1 MKTPAI
7 IFTVFIIAG
16 AAIIALNKTT
26 PEVTSTPAPK
36 AIVDDI
42 TAGSANQPITTIQ
55 FKDSVIHAG
64 KIEEGKLLDVEFEFT
79 NTGTEMLIIK
89 NVSASCGCTIPEKP
103 EEPIAPGQSG
113 KIKATF
119 DSKGRAGL
127 NQKAITVIA
136 NTKETVHTLIFDVE
150 VNNPQYAK

>member
-7 IFTVFIIAG
+7 IFIVFIIAG

-26 PEVTSTPAPK
+26 PETSSTSAPK

-42 TAGSANQPITTIQ
+42 SAGSANQPITSIQ

-89 NVSASCGCTIPEKP
+89 SVSASCGCTIPEKP
-103 EEPIAPGQSG
+103 EEPIAPGQTG

-127 NQKAITVIA
+127 NQKAITVVA

>member
-7 IFTVFIIAG
+7 IFTVFIIAAG
-16 AAIIALNKTT
+16 AIIALNKNT
-26 PEVTSTPAPK
+26 PDPTPSPK
-36 AIVDDI
+36 VVVDDI
-42 TAGSANQPITTIQ
+42 TAGSANQPLTTII
-55 FKDSVIHAG
+55 FKDSILHKG
-64 KIEEGKLLDVEFEFT
+64 KIEEGQTLDVEFEFT

-119 DSKGRAGL
+119 DSRGRVGL
-127 NQKAITVIA
+127 NQKAITVVA

-150 VNNPQYAK
+150 VNNPQNSKL

>member
-7 IFTVFIIAG
+7 IFTVFIIAA
-16 AAIIALNKTT
+16 AAIIALNKNT
-26 PEVTSTPAPK
+26 PEVTVAPK
-36 AIVDDI
+36 SQMVVDDI
-42 TAGSANQPITTIQ
+42 TAGSANQPLSSIS
-55 FKDSVIHAG
+55 FKDSILHKG
-64 KIEEGKLLDVEFEFT
+64 KIEEGAMMDVEFEFT

-103 EEPIAPGQSG
+103 EEPIAPGQTG

-119 DSKGRAGL
+119 DSRGRAGL
-127 NQKAITVIA
+127 NQKVITVTA
-136 NTKETVHTLIFDVE
+136 NTKETIHTLIFDVE

>member
-26 PEVTSTPAPK
+26 PVATSTPAPK

-103 EEPIAPGQSG
+103 EEPIAPGQTG

-127 NQKAITVIA
+127 NQKAITVLA

>member
-7 IFTVFIIAG
+7 IFTVFILAG

-26 PEVTSTPAPK
+26 PATTSTPAPK

-42 TAGSANQPITTIQ
+42 TAGSANQPITSIT
-55 FKDSVIHAG
+55 FKDSVLHIG
-64 KIEEGKLLDVEFEFT
+64 KVEEGKMVDVEFEFT
-79 NTGTEMLIIK
+79 NSGTEMLIIK

-103 EEPIAPGQSG
+103 EEPIAPGQTG

-119 DSKGRAGL
+119 DSRGRAGL
-127 NQKAITVIA
+127 NQKAITVVA

>member
-26 PEVTSTPAPK
+26 PEVSSTPATK

-42 TAGSANQPITTIQ
+42 TAGSANQPITSIQ

-103 EEPIAPGQSG
+103 EEPIAPGQSA

>member
-26 PEVTSTPAPK
+26 PETTTTSAPK
-36 AIVDDI
+36 AVVEDI
-42 TAGSANQPITTIQ
+42 TAGSANQPITSIT
-55 FKDSVIHAG
+55 FKDSVLHIG
-64 KIEEGKLLDVEFEFT
+64 KVEDGKMVDVEFEFT
-79 NTGTEMLIIK
+79 NTGTEMLVIK
-89 NVSASCGCTIPEKP
+89 SVSASCGCTIPEKP
-103 EEPIAPGQSG
+103 EEPIAPGQKG

-119 DSKGRAGL
+119 DSRGRAGL
-127 NQKAITVIA
+127 NQKAITVVA

-150 VNNPQYAK
+150 VNIPQNAN

>member
-7 IFTVFIIAG
+7 IFTVFILAG

-26 PEVTSTPAPK
+26 PEPTVPVAPK

-42 TAGSANQPITTIQ
+42 TAGSANQPLTSIA
-55 FKDSVIHAG
+55 FKDSILHLD
-64 KIEEGKLLDVEFEFT
+64 KIEEGKIIDVEFEFT
-79 NTGTEMLIIK
+79 NSGSEMLIIK

-103 EEPIAPGQSG
+103 EEPIAPGQTG

-119 DSKGRAGL
+119 DSRGRAGL
-127 NQKAITVIA
+127 NQKAITVVA

>member
-1 MKTPAI
+1 
-7 IFTVFIIAG
+7 
-16 AAIIALNKTT
+16 LNKTT

-42 TAGSANQPITTIQ
+42 TAGSANQPITSIQ

>member
-26 PEVTSTPAPK
+26 PEVSSTPAPK

-42 TAGSANQPITTIQ
+42 TAGSANQPITSIQ

>member
-7 IFTVFIIAG
+7 IFTVFIIAA
-16 AAIIALNKTT
+16 AAIIALNKNT
-26 PEVTSTPAPK
+26 PESTPSPK
-36 AIVDDI
+36 TVVDDI
-42 TAGSANQPITTIQ
+42 TAGSANQPLTTIV
-55 FKDSVIHAG
+55 FKDSILNKG
-64 KIEEGKLLDVEFEFT
+64 KIAEGQTLDVEFEFT

-119 DSKGRAGL
+119 DSRGRVGL
-127 NQKAITVIA
+127 NQKAITVVA

-150 VNNPQYAK
+150 VNNPQNSKL